1 MKSTTTKTLQILTG
15 VFAALYFIFTAI
27 SLFNE
32 GGLSVLNTIDYL
44 SLVPLLIFMAGFA
57 LSWTRQK
64 MAGIILMVW
73 NAGVWIY
80 ALYLNGGQPDTEMRC
95 MIAIPIM
102 VIGAFFLLQWYKTT
116 KVTVSSKK
124 QQWKFILRVLLINY
138 AVLYAIVVFSGLS
151 AGESV
156 HYFSLPFILFP
167 LLLIVFI
174 GGFALS
180 WKSEFY
186 SGFIFLF
193 WYAILLFGTIAY
205 SEFFSSG
212 PWIMFGIPILLQG
225 IFYLNQHYQYKTK

>member
-1 MKSTTTKTLQILTG
+1 MKSKTTKTLQIITG

-27 SLFNE
+27 TFFDE
-32 GGLSVLNTIDYL
+32 GGLSYLKPVDYL
-44 SLVPLLIFMAGFA
+44 YLVPLLIFMAGFA

-73 NAGVWIY
+73 NAGAWIY
-80 ALYLNGGQPDTEMRC
+80 DLYLYRGMDWGMLSSMAVPV
-95 MIAIPIM
+95 M
-102 VIGAFFLLQWYKTT
+102 VIGALFLLQWYKIT

-138 AVLYAIVVFSGLS
+138 AVLYAIVVFSDLS
-151 AGESV
+151 VGESV

-186 SGFIFLF
+186 AGFIFLF
-193 WYAILLFGTIAY
+193 WYAILIFGAIAY

-225 IFYLNQHYQYKTK
+225 IFYLNQHYRYRPK